1 MLVATV
7 LGFGGYALLLPVVPL
22 WASGAGELAAGATTG
37 ALMLTTIL
45 TQLAV
50 PWLVARWGYRPV
62 LATGLFLL
70 GAPTPLLALSSALVP
85 VVAVSAARGVG
96 FGLLTVVGSALVA
109 ELVAPAEHGRAAA
122 RYGVAIGVPQ
132 LVLLP
137 AGVAVVD
144 VTGFTGVFV
153 AAGVAPLLGLVAL
166 PWLRVPDHAARGTGA
181 PERRLAGGE
190 AATRGPGT
198 GDPGA
203 REPRLAGRGT
213 ATRGRRNGDSGAGK
227 WRLAG
232 RGAAAPLVAML
243 ACSVAQGGLVTFL
256 PLAVPGAAGLVAA
269 ALLVTAAGALVG
281 RTVAGRLVD
290 RHGLGGRLLRPG
302 VGLAAVGMA
311 VEVLALGGSG
321 PLLVVGAGIV
331 GLGFGLVQNDALTT
345 LFAASGPTG
354 YGSASAA
361 WNIAYDAGT
370 GIGAVGLG
378 GVADPFGFRAAFGL
392 SAAVLL
398 VVGAAPVRTTRPRWP
413 GR

>member
-37 ALMLTTIL
+37 ALMFTTIL
-45 TQLAV
+45 TQLTV

-62 LATGLFLL
+62 LAAGLVLL
-70 GAPTPLLALSSALVP
+70 GAPTPLLALTSAIGP
-85 VVAVSAARGVG
+85 VLAVSAARGVG

-132 LVLLP
+132 LALLP

-144 VTGFTGVFV
+144 VAGFTGVFV

-166 PWLRVPDHAARGTGA
+166 PWLRVPGRAGRENSDSGA
-181 PERRLAGGE
+181 PEQRLAGH
-190 AATRGPGT
+190 AV
-198 GDPGA
+198 
-203 REPRLAGRGT
+203 
-213 ATRGRRNGDSGAGK
+213 
-227 WRLAG
+227 
-232 RGAAAPLVAML
+232 APLLAML
-243 ACSVAQGGLVTFL
+243 ACSTAQGGLVTFL
-256 PLAVPGAAGLVAA
+256 PLAVPGAAGLVAV

-281 RTVAGRLVD
+281 RSVAGRLVD
-290 RHGLGGRLLRPG
+290 RRGMGGRLLRPG
-302 VGLAAVGMA
+302 VALAAVGMA

-345 LFAASGPTG
+345 LFAASGPAG

-378 GVADPFGFRAAFGL
+378 AVADPFGFRAAFGL
-392 SAAVLL
+392 SAAVL
-398 VVGAAPVRTTRPRWP
+398 VTVGAPWGRRPVQGRKSRWLS
-413 GR
+413 G

>member
-1 MLVATV
+1 MRSWPFRLMLVATV

-50 PWLVARWGYRPV
+50 PWLVARWGYRSV
-62 LATGLFLL
+62 LAVGLLML
-70 GAPTPLLALSSALVP
+70 GAPTPLLALSSAIGP
-85 VVAVSAARGVG
+85 VLAVSAARGVG

-132 LVLLP
+132 LALLP

-144 VTGFTGVFV
+144 VAGFTGVFV

-166 PWLRVPDHAARGTGA
+166 PWLRVPDHAARG
-181 PERRLAGGE
+181 R
-190 AATRGPGT
+190 GT
-198 GDPGA
+198 GDPGE
-203 REPRLAGRGT
+203 RRPRLA
-213 ATRGRRNGDSGAGK
+213 
-227 WRLAG
+227 

-281 RTVAGRLVD
+281 RTAAGRLVD
-290 RHGLGGRLLRPG
+290 RHGMGGRLLRPG
-302 VGLAAVGMA
+302 VALAAVGMA
-311 VEVLALGGSG
+311 VEVLALGGPG
-321 PLLVVGAGIV
+321 PLVVVGAGIV
-331 GLGFGLVQNDALTT
+331 GVGFGLVQNDALTT

-378 GVADPFGFRAAFGL
+378 AVADPFGFRAAFGL
-392 SAAVLL
+392 SAVVLL
-398 VVGAAPVRTTRPRWP
+398 AVGAPWVRRSVQGRKSRWLS
-413 GR
+413 G